1 MAEPQQQQQ
10 QQEQQQSNF
19 QDLSAFSSRSKIQ
32 RNCHFFA
39 FSKITTWAQMMQA
52 PTTLAWLVQ
61 LPAKAL
67 LLLVRYIY
75 IHIQIYSISA
85 TVMYSERLEFITLHI
100 YLCLALIRNF
110 PYYYVRKKP
119 LKALLYRDDIFIA
132 KRPPLLAD
140 SWQLALYEKLLSTFF
155 ISRPSPRKSQ

>member
-1 MAEPQQQQQ
+1 MYTFTYP
-10 QQEQQQSNF
+10 
-19 QDLSAFSSRSKIQ
+19 D
-32 RNCHFFA
+32 
-39 FSKITTWAQMMQA
+39 
-52 PTTLAWLVQ
+52 
-61 LPAKAL
+61 
-67 LLLVRYIY
+67 
-75 IHIQIYSISA
+75 SISTA
-85 TVMYSERLEFITLHI
+85 VMYSERLEFITLHI

-155 ISRPSPRKSQ
+155 ISRPSPRKSQGCSHFRTTSNSYYEKLSAGFRPAPKLTVPMSSKPHFLNPCKYQFTKCAPC